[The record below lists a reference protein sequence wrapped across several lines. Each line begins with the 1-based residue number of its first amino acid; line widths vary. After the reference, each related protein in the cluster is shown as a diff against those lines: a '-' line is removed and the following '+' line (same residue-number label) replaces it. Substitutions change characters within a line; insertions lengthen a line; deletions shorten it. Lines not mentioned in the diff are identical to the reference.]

1 MGTQSQIRKLISFSQ
16 KQTVE
21 YMMSS
26 VSHFEQTLDTEVILT
41 EKRPSEAST
50 TQSRS
55 RLGAQGALS
64 TAAQQD
70 KILTPTYHRARH
82 ARKIQ
87 DWNFL
92 ANAPILFLG
101 DSNVNRIPLAT
112 RVTFR
117 LIAIRVRTCIISA
130 NYVKNHP

>member
-1 MGTQSQIRKLISFSQ
+1 
-16 KQTVE
+16 
-21 YMMSS
+21 MSS
-26 VSHFEQTLDTEVILT
+26 VSHFKQTLDTEVILT

-82 ARKIQ
+82 ARKIFF
-87 DWNFL
+87 FL
-92 ANAPILFLG
+92 LMPPFCFLET
-101 DSNVNRIPLAT
+101 PM
-112 RVTFR
+112 
-117 LIAIRVRTCIISA
+117 
-130 NYVKNHP
+130 